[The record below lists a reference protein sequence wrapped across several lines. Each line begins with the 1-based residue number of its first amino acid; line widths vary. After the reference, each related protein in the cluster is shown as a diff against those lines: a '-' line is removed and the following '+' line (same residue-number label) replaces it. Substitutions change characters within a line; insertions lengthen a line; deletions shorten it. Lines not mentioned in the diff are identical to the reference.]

1 MKTSRCVWNKNYF
14 MHFNFSITF
23 FKFYFIEISL
33 FLLFLCKNEKIEGRK
48 FVSILFTSILIIDS
62 IFNNIYTKCYIR
74 ETLLKDLEDE
84 MNKSQYK
91 SVRLHLNYLWL
102 NRSQFVYIIDWHLCT
117 KLYYLYI
124 YYYSLQNWLLL
135 LQFRNLTL

>member
-1 MKTSRCVWNKNYF
+1 MWKHRDAFGIKIILCI
-14 MHFNFSITF
+14 SI
-23 FKFYFIEISL
+23 
-33 FLLFLCKNEKIEGRK
+33 FLLRSLNFISSKYHCFSYSSVKIEGRK

>member
-1 MKTSRCVWNKNYF
+1 

-23 FKFYFIEISL
+23 FKFYHKHHCFSYSSV
-33 FLLFLCKNEKIEGRK
+33 KIEGRK

-84 MNKSQYK
+84 MNKSQYIK
-91 SVRLHLNYLWL
+91 VLDC
-102 NRSQFVYIIDWHLCT
+102 I
-117 KLYYLYI
+117 
-124 YYYSLQNWLLL
+124 
-135 LQFRNLTL
+135 